1 MTATV
6 NEQATETVRG
16 ACPHDCPDTCAML
29 VSVRDGRAVEVRGD
43 PEHPFTRGGLC
54 VKVNNYV
61 DKAYSPDRVLYP
73 MRRTGPKGSGQFTR
87 VSWDEALDRAA
98 AGFSVQRREELPD
111 RISLARG
118 AGLLARQLH
127 GAGEIRKPRHGDTTL
142 PYPPGAPAGCRP
154 LSPGD
159 PCTRSAGPAKR
170 ASVVPGGNCARA
182 RCWRRQ
188 RVPGQTRN
196 VRLAAQ
202 TGGAAWPVVRPSPT
216 RPLRRLTRCSRR
228 PGVTGSAG

>member
-73 MRRTGPKGSGQFTR
+73 MRRTGPKGSGQFTQ
-87 VSWDEALDRAA
+87 VSWDEALDEI
-98 AGFSVQRREELPD
+98 AGRFRSAIAEHGTETVMPVSYLGTEGILNGLNVGDPFFNKLGATITERTYCDSGACTAYTMTIGATAGVDPE
-111 RISLARG
+111 SLAHSRYI
-118 AGLLARQLH
+118 L
-127 GAGEIRKPRHGDTTL
+127 IW
-142 PYPPGAPAGCRP
+142 PA
-154 LSPGD
+154 
-159 PCTRSAGPAKR
+159 T
-170 ASVVPGGNCARA
+170 
-182 RCWRRQ
+182 
-188 RVPGQTRN
+188 
-196 VRLAAQ
+196 
-202 TGGAAWPVVRPSPT
+202 
-216 RPLRRLTRCSRR
+216 
-228 PGVTGSAG
+228 

>member
-87 VSWDEALDRAA
+87 VSWDEALDEI
-98 AGFSVQRREELPD
+98 AGRS
-111 RISLARG
+111 G
-118 AGLLARQLH
+118 
-127 GAGEIRKPRHGDTTL
+127 PR
-142 PYPPGAPAGCRP
+142 
-154 LSPGD
+154 SPSTAQKQS
-159 PCTRSAGPAKR
+159 CRSATWVPK
-170 ASVVPGGNCARA
+170 AS
-182 RCWRRQ
+182 
-188 RVPGQTRN
+188 
-196 VRLAAQ
+196 
-202 TGGAAWPVVRPSPT
+202 
-216 RPLRRLTRCSRR
+216 LT
-228 PGVTGSAG
+228 A